1 MKKISNILALIVM
14 CFTFLV
20 TATGCSCG
28 QKSVEILTV
37 KGGLQYTYATGDP
50 DWTFDNIR
58 LEAIWNDGTKE
69 ELTKE
74 DVTISNFSTAVAGTY
89 DVTITYEN
97 KSITVK
103 LKVTDNI
110 GEVYDILDSA
120 NSTAYL
126 QYEARSATN
135 VDPTLE
141 STFYVNRSDE
151 MGVYVIGDDNP
162 FIYNINVI
170 VDDGTDDGLLVDYD
184 QPVKTVSTLYKKIG
198 IDGTYVKLS
207 DAEVATYVTIDDT
220 KYSYDFKEAA
230 IHNSETNNIYFK
242 LEVVPYNLDE
252 FEKEDPTFISRME
265 FKVVDGYNS
274 DDAKE
279 LGLLYNQKT
288 PNVVSNGVD
297 VDPYAAW
304 LSFLITNTIL
314 DGETTE
320 IPTLNGIVLHKDLK
334 ITPEDIPFDVYMVET
349 TGDESNGKGEDTN
362 KLALY
367 TKGGKTYALNDQLDD
382 EDDICESATIYCHKV
397 AENSTFNFYGNYF
410 RLENKLP
417 TVETG
422 ILPSYGST
430 STLFRF
436 VSNISG
442 RESSYL
448 DTDIKFAA
456 ASTIADNTIVNIYNL
471 DTIGNAA
478 RTDINN
484 ETNLDSAGMGGLIF
498 VKSDALTL
506 NVHNTI
512 IKNYLIALYLEENFA
527 RINAKQ
533 VKSYDNYN
541 SFVYSYL
548 GGIMTIDSCEFKR
561 AGGPAIIADTS
572 NDPEDREFIDVTI
585 VGSTIESLVTGGE
598 SWFNAHGLSGHV
610 GKIKAYSD
618 KLSELYDSGF
628 TTGAAGFVNVI
639 AVIQS
644 TDTIEGQ
651 QIYGLGRVV
660 MDGKVIIDTT
670 TNNPASAGIFGYGEG
685 GAPVFQKGY
694 ELDGISTYPLPSFYL
709 TSHITE
715 TEISPLDYSQ
725 HFAPNPTMDVDG
737 FKANATE
744 DYIGAYFNMSNELIG
759 SMSLVLGMS
768 YYLYETPAA

>member
-265 FKVVDGYNS
+265 FKVVDGYNI

-367 TKGGKTYALNDQLDD
+367 TKGGKIRRIYIAKRLQNEALKWLDSKKKESGYIFCNKRGERLTTRGIAHQLKELALKYKMNSNVIYPHSFRHRFAKNFLDKYNDIALLADLMGH
-382 EDDICESATIYCHKV
+382 ESIETTRIYL
-397 AENSTFNFYGNYF
+397 
-410 RLENKLP
+410 RR
-417 TVETG
+417 
-422 ILPSYGST
+422 T
-430 STLFRF
+430 S
-436 VSNISG
+436 
-442 RESSYL
+442 EEQHE
-448 DTDIKFAA
+448 
-456 ASTIADNTIVNIYNL
+456 IVN
-471 DTIGNAA
+471 
-478 RTDINN
+478 
-484 ETNLDSAGMGGLIF
+484 
-498 VKSDALTL
+498 
-506 NVHNTI
+506 
-512 IKNYLIALYLEENFA
+512 
-527 RINAKQ
+527 
-533 VKSYDNYN
+533 
-541 SFVYSYL
+541 
-548 GGIMTIDSCEFKR
+548 
-561 AGGPAIIADTS
+561 
-572 NDPEDREFIDVTI
+572 
-585 VGSTIESLVTGGE
+585 
-598 SWFNAHGLSGHV
+598 
-610 GKIKAYSD
+610 
-618 KLSELYDSGF
+618 
-628 TTGAAGFVNVI
+628 
-639 AVIQS
+639 
-644 TDTIEGQ
+644 
-651 QIYGLGRVV
+651 
-660 MDGKVIIDTT
+660 KVITW
-670 TNNPASAGIFGYGEG
+670 
-685 GAPVFQKGY
+685 
-694 ELDGISTYPLPSFYL
+694 
-709 TSHITE
+709 
-715 TEISPLDYSQ
+715 
-725 HFAPNPTMDVDG
+725 
-737 FKANATE
+737 
-744 DYIGAYFNMSNELIG
+744 
-759 SMSLVLGMS
+759 
-768 YYLYETPAA
+768 